1 MERID
6 QRKSLDEKKNTLLT
20 AMQETVF
27 SDYRKLKDIATVLSD
42 VEETRDIANEIM
54 TEYGKILKPE
64 EERGTGGQCMG
75 GRGGGG
81 VSSMKDGNDGVF
93 SLRGSSVIEHGV
105 LVSCTMLSTRGG
117 GVGGGA
123 KNIHGSLANPP
134 ILNYWIIGRLFEE
147 RELYICYQENM
158 SQSSVEIIFK
168 LLFGSNIF

>member
-1 MERID
+1 MENHLLYYV
-6 QRKSLDEKKNTLLT
+6 SLESGRGLLVSPSNEQVSSQPVHSQLLITFRET
-20 AMQETVF
+20 ASAIHTILHQKRREEQEENVW
-27 SDYRKLKDIATVLSD
+27 
-42 VEETRDIANEIM
+42 
-54 TEYGKILKPE
+54 E
-64 EERGTGGQCMG
+64 EEEEEEVSS
-75 GRGGGG
+75 
-81 VSSMKDGNDGVF
+81 VSSMKDSDGVF

-105 LVSCTMLSTRGG
+105 LVSCTTLSTRGG